1 MIKKLVLTLLVL
13 FIVFAAPVHAQE
25 EAEFDFSRAYQDYVF
40 VLDQYQKDH
49 SEYLLARAQYLQAG
63 TLVAQT
69 KAREETAT
77 MLESRDTVVTTYL
90 TAVRMR
96 LLEAEGVSDT
106 TKNGLFDRLDAEISW
121 FKDHKER
128 ISSAGS
134 LNDLV
139 KDSEEASAR
148 FEETQKIVYEALS
161 AIPTGKVSVLRAQM
175 NLLLNR
181 LKTRTFEIRANGDL
195 DTQIVERWIIETDEK
210 ITRSLD
216 KEIEAQSKMALFS
229 ATGRDSRVSDLGKNY
244 NDIIALLQ
252 ESHQFLREASKYM
265 KEIINGLV
273 TI

>member
-1 MIKKLVLTLLVL
+1 MIKKLALTLLVL
-13 FIVFAAPVHAQE
+13 FIVFAAHVHSQE
-25 EAEFDFSRAYQDYVF
+25 ETEFDFNRAYQDYVF
-40 VLDQYQKDH
+40 VLDQYQKEH
-49 SEYLLARAQYLQAG
+49 SEYLLARAQYLQAE

-69 KAREETAT
+69 KAREETAG
-77 MLESRDTVVTTYL
+77 MLEARDTVVTTYL

-106 TKNGLFDRLDAEISW
+106 TKNGLFDRLVAEMLW

-229 ATGRDSRVSDLGKNY
+229 ATGRDSRVSDLCKNY

-265 KEIINGLV
+265 KEIIN
-273 TI
+273 